1 MTGLVSRRYTLP
13 RSASLKRRNWIR
25 PLFDRTQAKDVVSV
39 ASGCIRI
46 LIRIVSNE
54 QSVRGKRV
62 FTGFSAGSGIR
73 SAVDRNH
80 IKRRLR
86 ESYRLNQ
93 EVIRDCLPPSGILT
107 LMILY
112 RHKSPKTFQEIDSDL
127 RRSLHAAALKIDEAI
142 KHG

>member
-1 MTGLVSRRYTLP
+1 MTGLDSRRYTLP

-25 PLFDRTQAKDVVSV
+25 PLFDRTRPSDVVSV
-39 ASGCIRI
+39 AGGCIRI

-62 FTGFSAGSGIR
+62 FVGFSAGSGIR
-73 SAVDRNH
+73 SAVDRNR

-93 EVIRDCLPPSGILT
+93 EIISDRLPPSGILT
-107 LMILY
+107 LMILF
-112 RHKSPKTFQEIDSDL
+112 RHKSPKSFREIDSDL
-127 RRSLHAAALKIDEAI
+127 RPNLRAAALKIDEAI
-142 KHG
+142 THG